1 MLPFVQEILVYCD
14 KCMAELN
21 AGYQVR
27 ETCSLH
33 TSALSRFI
41 CSSEGEGGGGYSKKL
56 YTGRFLPEVHSLTL
70 LYTIFDREGSPFVYL
85 LLTNGTHLSHTVFR
99 TLHPF
104 QPQ

>member
-1 MLPFVQEILVYCD
+1 
-14 KCMAELN
+14 MAELN

-27 ETCSLH
+27 ASCSLH

-70 LYTIFDREGSPFVYL
+70 LYTIFDREGSPFVHL
-85 LLTNGTHLSHTVFR
+85 LLTNGT
-99 TLHPF
+99 PF
-104 QPQ
+104 TYRV